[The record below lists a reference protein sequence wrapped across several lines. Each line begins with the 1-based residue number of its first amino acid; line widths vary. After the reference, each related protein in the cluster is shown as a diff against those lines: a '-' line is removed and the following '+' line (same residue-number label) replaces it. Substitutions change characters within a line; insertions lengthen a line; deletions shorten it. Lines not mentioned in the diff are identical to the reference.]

1 MSNRGVVKQMVTKLE
16 VEKYYARVTKLD
28 PRRAPQ
34 RIAKILAFANNRKL
48 TIKQIRIVV
57 NQDLSWKYRQNRTVK
72 ESKAER
78 VGYTNTR
85 SGGYVQSVVWVMER

>member
-1 MSNRGVVKQMVTKLE
+1 MVTTSE
-16 VEKYYARVTKLD
+16 VEKYYKRVTKLD

-34 RIAKILAFANNRKL
+34 RIKNIVNFANKRSL
-48 TIKQIRIVV
+48 TLKQIRIVV

-85 SGGYVQSVVWVMER
+85 AGGYLQSVVWVMER